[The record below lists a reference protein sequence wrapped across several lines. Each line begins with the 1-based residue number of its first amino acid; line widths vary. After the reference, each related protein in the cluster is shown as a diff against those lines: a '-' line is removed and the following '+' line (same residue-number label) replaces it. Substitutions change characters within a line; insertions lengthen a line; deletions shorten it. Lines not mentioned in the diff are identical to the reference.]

1 MIYLMKDTFQ
11 QQLDSLEKV
20 FDVNILEPSIQKA
33 FVGYK
38 EALLQTQETFN
49 KVRETDFVI
58 KSKLDREKN
67 QMHLN
72 QQHSE
77 NIN

>member
-1 MIYLMKDTFQ
+1 M
-11 QQLDSLEKV
+11 
-20 FDVNILEPSIQKA
+20 NILEPSIQKA

>member
-58 KSKLDREKN
+58 KSKLDSEKN